1 MINISTYIITIYIYI
16 RYAFYIY
23 FPLLFMYIDLYVQ
36 HLYVHWG
43 GGSKVTEPEA
53 LETKIKEITIQT

>member
-1 MINISTYIITIYIYI
+1 MHFTYTFPSYLCTSIY
-16 RYAFYIY
+16 
-23 FPLLFMYIDLYVQ
+23 MYSICMYT
-36 HLYVHWG
+36 G